1 MATGSHI
8 AGAPVTRRLGGHN
21 CRVIASDVARQ
32 LRDAGLKWHPA
43 LGDFFRIDGSE
54 FAGDE
59 TFTISDM
66 TVESHEFDTGTIL
79 GFNGTTEWALDSVAL
94 EQALWVPREDQL
106 RGLLGSAFVSLQAL
120 PGGRWR
126 VTTRQEGELN
136 EFEAHD
142 AESAYADALLAAID
156 VSTRR

>member
-1 MATGSHI
+1 M
-8 AGAPVTRRLGGHN
+8 
-21 CRVIASDVARQ
+21 IASEVARQ
-32 LRDAGLKWHPA
+32 LRDAGLVWHPA
-43 LGDFFRIDGSE
+43 AGDFFRLDGSE
-54 FAGDE
+54 FSGDE

-106 RGLLGSAFVSLQAL
+106 RTLLGEAFVSLQAA
-120 PGGRWR
+120 PDDRWR
-126 VTTRQEGELN
+126 VTIRQEGEPH

-142 AESAYADALLAAID
+142 AESAYAAALLAAID
-156 VSTRR
+156 VSARR